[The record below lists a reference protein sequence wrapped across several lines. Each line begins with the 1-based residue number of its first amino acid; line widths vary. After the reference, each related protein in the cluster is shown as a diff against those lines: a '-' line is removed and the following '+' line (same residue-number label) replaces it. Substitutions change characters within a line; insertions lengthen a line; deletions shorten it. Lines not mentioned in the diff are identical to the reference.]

1 MLVLTRKLGEQLQ
14 IGDNVIV
21 TISSI
26 NGNTVRI
33 AVEAPRE
40 TRILRGEL
48 VGGARETTSGYPAR
62 ELVV

>member
-48 VGGARETTSGYPAR
+48 LDGARETASGYTTR
-62 ELVV
+62 ELAV